1 MAVDEYFLK
10 EGLRTIVGTW
20 QVDYIVNAFSNDLA
34 HIPATE
40 FKSNDGRDFSCITYE
55 FFEDHTMVMKDTATG
70 KEEKGTWEQTEMFG
84 FHYTLNGFLDLPQG
98 AFLDAVEKLQLSEG
112 THLVFSLGILA
123 IAMKKIAD
131 GVITVEKKDDIG
143 DMEGDDSLKEI
154 VGTYE
159 TYMALS
165 FDGESFTVM
174 TKEDALA
181 GLNAGREKGEV
192 SEDQIEMAMM
202 VFNTRTEF
210 TDDHK
215 VITWMKIPS
224 NVSQEQIDAA
234 IASGEL
240 GEVKDGYFSP
250 EGPKEWKAVD
260 GKYYYN
266 SGEEREMFGE
276 KQSPW
281 DELKVGGDMVEYPDG
296 KMVLKK
302 I

>member
-1 MAVDEYFLK
+1 
-10 EGLRTIVGTW
+10 
-20 QVDYIVNAFSNDLA
+20 
-34 HIPATE
+34 
-40 FKSNDGRDFSCITYE
+40 
-55 FFEDHTMVMKDTATG
+55 
-70 KEEKGTWEQTEMFG
+70 
-84 FHYTLNGFLDLPQG
+84 
-98 AFLDAVEKLQLSEG
+98 
-112 THLVFSLGILA
+112 
-123 IAMKKIAD
+123 
-131 GVITVEKKDDIG
+131 
-143 DMEGDDSLKEI
+143 
-154 VGTYE
+154 
-159 TYMALS
+159 
-165 FDGESFTVM
+165 
-174 TKEDALA
+174 
-181 GLNAGREKGEV
+181 
-192 SEDQIEMAMM
+192 MAMM